1 MIASLAR
8 VLPQAY
14 DAMEIKELA
23 AHRALV
29 FGQEVGISEAVLEG
43 DCQAV
48 MQALKEEGSNL
59 ASMKPFILDALS
71 QSGSFTKLLYS
82 HTKREG
88 NKLAHS
94 LARHA
99 INVNDYVVW
108 MKDVPPHLFSLFQ
121 ADLAKLTLS

>member
-1 MIASLAR
+1 
-8 VLPQAY
+8 
-14 DAMEIKELA
+14 MEIEALA
-23 AHRALV
+23 AHRGLV

-43 DCQAV
+43 DCQVV
-48 MQALKEEGSNL
+48 MQASKEEGSNL
-59 ASMKPFILDALS
+59 ASVKPLIYDALS

-99 INVNDYVVW
+99 INVNEYVVW
-108 MKDVPPHLFSLFQ
+108 MEDVPLPLFSLFQ
-121 ADLAKLTLS
+121 ANLAKLSLS